1 MRAKIERWLEKLEDN
16 YPLIDNDSDSE
27 TYNQSIGI
35 DLDRIVLR
43 VGQNRKDELAV
54 TQWKHID
61 DLEEFIDDAVD
72 LMRDEIKG
80 RFIAYKKGT
89 AIGTVTIQ
97 GENKIDQ
104 QNGEVNTAL
113 TDCILRLVE
122 ENRRTMATINDN
134 STMLHETL
142 QDLIQVEREHHL
154 DSAQQAFDLE
164 VASFQANAN
173 KQSTTDKALGLI
185 AQTLQ
190 AKSMSVDVLEVAR
203 NLTEEQWTQII
214 QDEQVLEKFNS
225 AFKN

>member
-1 MRAKIERWLEKLEDN
+1 MRAKIEKWLEKLEDN
-16 YPLIDNDSDSE
+16 YPLIDNDTDSE
-27 TYNQSIGI
+27 TYQQSIGI

-54 TQWKHID
+54 TQWKNID

-80 RFIAYKKGT
+80 RFIAYQRGT

-97 GENKIDQ
+97 GENKIDR
-104 QNGEVNTAL
+104 QNSEVNTAL

-142 QDLIQVEREHHL
+142 QEMIQVEREHHL
-154 DSAQQAFDLE
+154 DSAQQAIDLE
-164 VASFQANAN
+164 VANFHAQANR
-173 KQSTTDKALGLI
+173 QSTTDKALGLI
-185 AQTLQ
+185 AQTLNSRNM
-190 AKSMSVDVLEVAR
+190 AIDVVEVAR
-203 NLTEEQWTQII
+203 NLTEEQWQQII

>member
-16 YPLIDNDSDSE
+16 YPLIDNDSDSA

-104 QNGEVNTAL
+104 QNSEVNTAL

-203 NLTEEQWTQII
+203 NLTEEQWSQII

>member
-1 MRAKIERWLEKLEDN
+1 
-16 YPLIDNDSDSE
+16 
-27 TYNQSIGI
+27 
-35 DLDRIVLR
+35 
-43 VGQNRKDELAV
+43 
-54 TQWKHID
+54 
-61 DLEEFIDDAVD
+61 
-72 LMRDEIKG
+72 
-80 RFIAYKKGT
+80 
-89 AIGTVTIQ
+89 
-97 GENKIDQ
+97 
-104 QNGEVNTAL
+104 
-113 TDCILRLVE
+113 
-122 ENRRTMATINDN
+122 
-134 STMLHETL
+134 
-142 QDLIQVEREHHL
+142 L

>member
-1 MRAKIERWLEKLEDN
+1 MRAKIERWLEKLEEN
-16 YPLIDNDSDSE
+16 YPLIDNDSNSE

-80 RFIAYKKGT
+80 RFIAYQKGT

-97 GENKIDQ
+97 GENKIDR

-190 AKSMSVDVLEVAR
+190 AKNMSLDVVEVAR

-225 AFKN
+225 AFKT

>member
-16 YPLIDNDSDSE
+16 YPLIDNDSSSE

-190 AKSMSVDVLEVAR
+190 AKSMAVDVLEVAR
-203 NLTEEQWTQII
+203 NLTEEQWSQII

>member
-16 YPLIDNDSDSE
+16 YPLIDDDSDSE

>member
-1 MRAKIERWLEKLEDN
+1 
-16 YPLIDNDSDSE
+16 
-27 TYNQSIGI
+27 
-35 DLDRIVLR
+35 
-43 VGQNRKDELAV
+43 
-54 TQWKHID
+54 
-61 DLEEFIDDAVD
+61 
-72 LMRDEIKG
+72 MRDEIKG

-203 NLTEEQWTQII
+203 NLTEEQWSQII